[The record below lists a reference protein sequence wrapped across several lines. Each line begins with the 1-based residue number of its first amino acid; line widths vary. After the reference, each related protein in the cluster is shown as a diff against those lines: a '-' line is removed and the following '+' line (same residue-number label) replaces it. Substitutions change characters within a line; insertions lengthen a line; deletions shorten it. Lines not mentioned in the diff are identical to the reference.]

1 MAGQG
6 PSMIQDQE
14 AKEEPAL
21 TTGQQCLV
29 AYHVLALD
37 QDPASQID
45 PQRWR
50 LATGLPPALTQSDL
64 LAHDGS
70 IFGYDA
76 RVAAHVKD
84 FGLVARSDVQAFE
97 IGR

>member
-14 AKEEPAL
+14 AKEEEGL
-21 TTGQQCLV
+21 TAGQQSLV
-29 AYHVLALD
+29 AEHGLALE

-50 LATGLPPALTQSDL
+50 LATGLPAGLTQSDL

-70 IFGYDA
+70 IFGYEA

-84 FGLVARSDVQAFE
+84 FGLVARSGVQAFE